1 MAINQPR
8 GMRGLSSDKE
18 VAPDKLYR
26 DIRTPMEIAG
36 EFFADQPAVV
46 MGLSAI
52 LLIFAPLFP
61 LFFVVICFPLI
72 WWLTSYPLNR
82 SMTLPLLLPKE
93 AGIEDENDPKPGR
106 FGYHKARGEFL
117 VGNERF
123 QSKPRELWLSFNHLL
138 THSMVLGST
147 GAGKTETLV
156 SMTANYLAVGS
167 GVMYSDA
174 KAAPKLGWQIFTLAR
189 FFGCE
194 EDFRALNY
202 IKGNTSQEKDPAVRR
217 SHNVNLFAFGSA
229 ESITQIIVSIMPPG
243 GAENKLFSE
252 RAIGLI
258 SAVMPGII
266 DLRDRAGL
274 LVTPAVIRKAIEL
287 PEVEKLKKHPKITR
301 ESREAIRAYL
311 ASLPGYQEDPGVDA
325 RGIPKKQPE
334 EVGRQFGFAQAYFT
348 RALASLS
355 DTYGDIYMVGRGE
368 INFLDMI
375 LRRRIGVI
383 MIPAL
388 EKAPD
393 EMKNLAKIVLAAQKN
408 AISTGI
414 PPDIEG
420 RKEDVLESLPITAPV
435 PYGIINDEFA
445 FMMTSGYGVTLAQ
458 ARGLYV
464 AITIAGQ
471 DYAGM
476 KREDADEAEQ
486 IAENTKVKLVMAS
499 EGLGATAELIK
510 EIAGEGVAAAAQNY
524 ARNEHSMSGNYI
536 DSKSANFERRSRVDV
551 MDTRQQVE
559 GEGILFWRDK
569 IVPVQTF
576 YHGLDE
582 KAIYS
587 DFVISRLLDVD
598 RPRRGYAAKL
608 YREKSEYRKAME
620 NSIRQGI
627 YLSAEDLETPPRLEW
642 AAEAVS
648 KWKQVVSADM
658 STSQQETLLFGALL
672 DAMDEDGSFE
682 KEARETLA
690 AAQTEAKKSPKANAK
705 RRSGSGGG
713 QSVKTDKPAEQLA
726 PETFTPDDLP
736 QDYPSE
742 SDFIDKEPPSTDE
755 LPDELLEPEDDIAAQ
770 EAAMADHYGEDEDSG
785 DRGKEI
791 AAKLNSLEDSRGKN
805 VISKAAWLAD
815 ASLLRDRAYRS
826 YTAEEEKLALQAGES
841 AYRLERGMGAS
852 EDVAQEIGL
861 ATGGAVINSIN
872 YPSNEQFRGQKPKTD
887 EELNAVVA
895 RNERILGDW
904 LGSGDNDDDSDP
916 HL

>member
-1 MAINQPR
+1 
-8 GMRGLSSDKE
+8 
-18 VAPDKLYR
+18 
-26 DIRTPMEIAG
+26 MEIVGDFLA
-36 EFFADQPAVV
+36 EQPALVI
-46 MGLSAI
+46 GLCLM
-52 LLIFAPLFP
+52 LLPIAPFFP
-61 LFFVVICFPLI
+61 TFFVVVCVPVI
-72 WWLTSYPLNR
+72 WWLTTYPLNR
-82 SMTLPLLLPKE
+82 HMTLPLLLPIE
-93 AGIEDENDPKPGR
+93 ADIKDENDPKPGR
-106 FGYHKARGEFL
+106 FGHHKARGEFL
-117 VGNERF
+117 VGNERYK
-123 QSKPRELWLSFNHLL
+123 SKPWELWLSFNHLL

-174 KAAPKLGWQIFTLAR
+174 KAAPKLGWQIFTLCK

-202 IKGNTSQEKDPAVRR
+202 IKGNTSAEKDPAVRR

-229 ESITQIIVSIMPPG
+229 ESIIQIIVSIMPPG
-243 GAENKLFSE
+243 GDENRLFSE
-252 RAIGLI
+252 RAISLI
-258 SAVMPGII
+258 SAVIPGLI

-274 LVTPAVIRKAIEL
+274 LITPAVIRKAIEL

-301 ESREAIRAYL
+301 GSREAIRSYL
-311 ASLPGYQEDPGVDA
+311 ASLPGYMEDPGVDA
-325 RGIPKKQPE
+325 RGNPKKQPE

-355 DTYGDIYMVGRGE
+355 DTYGDIYMVGRGD

-375 LRRRIGVI
+375 LRRRTGVI

-420 RKEDVLESLPITAPV
+420 RKEDVLDSLPITAPV

-510 EIAGEGVAAAAQNY
+510 EIAGEGVAAAAQSY
-524 ARNEHSMSGNYI
+524 ARNENSMSMNYI
-536 DSKSANFERRSRVDV
+536 DSKSANFEKRSRIDV

-576 YHGLDE
+576 FHGLDE

-587 DFVISRLLDVD
+587 DFAVSRLLDVD
-598 RPRRGYAAKL
+598 RPTRGFAANL

-620 NSIRQGI
+620 GAIRQGI
-627 YLSAEDLETPPRLEW
+627 YLAAEDLEVPPKFEW
-642 AAEAVS
+642 AVGAV
-648 KWKQVVSADM
+648 KDWRKAVSADM
-658 STSQQETLLFGALL
+658 SAKQREAYLFGALL
-672 DAMDEDGSFE
+672 DAMDDNGDLA
-682 KEARETLA
+682 KEASNELTESTSEA
-690 AAQTEAKKSPKANAK
+690 A
-705 RRSGSGGG
+705 RSQQHGAGSAS
-713 QSVKTDKPAEQLA
+713 QQNA
-726 PETFTPDDLP
+726 PESQPSSSVSTPQAASDEESQAQELMAEASLVADDSWLDDAPLP
-736 QDYPSE
+736 
-742 SDFIDKEPPSTDE
+742 
-755 LPDELLEPEDDIAAQ
+755 EPEDLPDGLSERI
-770 EAAMADHYGEDEDSG
+770 DDEDDWETKYS
-785 DRGKEI
+785 DDAPANADARAKEI
-791 AAKLNSLEDSRGKN
+791 GAKLSALEDSRAKG
-805 VISKAAWLAD
+805 VLASAPWMLD
-815 ASLLRDRAYRS
+815 SSLLSGWTERRLTEHEQKMAI
-826 YTAEEEKLALQAGES
+826 QAGES
-841 AYRLERGMGAS
+841 AARVEMAMGRP
-852 EDVAQEIGL
+852 EDEAREIGL
-861 ATGGAVINSIN
+861 STSSAVANSIN
-872 YPSNEQFRGQKPKTD
+872 YPSNEDFRGKKPQN
-887 EELNAVVA
+887 EAEMQQVVN
-895 RNERILGDW
+895 RNVRTLGNW
-904 LGSGDNDDDSDP
+904 LGDDSDDDGEEHP